1 MGPKA
6 SRRILTS
13 GEVAKIMQ
21 VAPRTVSKW
30 YDSGALRGWRLPG
43 SLDRRF
49 LAADV
54 LAFAREAGM
63 PEAAVLPLRRLAARA
78 VLLAGPGLPAAADLL
93 GSLGEG
99 WEAAEAPHADP
110 YELGLVLAGAAD
122 LGAVVA
128 SGRGGMHLP
137 GLAALA
143 RRLAP
148 AAPLV
153 VSGAGELSAELH
165 ADGWRCLPGDA
176 DAGEVAREI
185 LGAVRGGRTC

>member
-1 MGPKA
+1 MGDVRVG
-6 SRRILTS
+6 RRILTS
-13 GEVAKIMQ
+13 GEVAKIMC

-30 YDSGALRGWRLPG
+30 HASGMLRGWRLPG

-54 LAFAREAGM
+54 LAFARRAGM

-78 VLLAGPGLPAAADLL
+78 VLLAGPGLPAAAALL
-93 GSLGEG
+93 DALGGG
-99 WEAAEAPHADP
+99 WESAEACGSDP
-110 YELGLVLAGAAD
+110 YELGVVLAGAAD
-122 LGAVVA
+122 LGAVVT
-128 SGRGGMHLP
+128 SGRGGLHLP

-153 VSGAGELSAELH
+153 VLGAGSLSAELH
-165 ADGWRCLPGDA
+165 DDGWRCLPGDA
-176 DAGEVAREI
+176 DADEVAREI
-185 LGAVRGGRTC
+185 LTVVRED

>member
-1 MGPKA
+1 MGPKV

-13 GEVAKIMQ
+13 GDVAKILC
-21 VAPRTVSKW
+21 VASRTVCKW
-30 YDSGALRGWRLPG
+30 ADSGRLRGWRLPG

-49 LAADV
+49 LADDV
-54 LAFAREAGM
+54 LAFARKAGM
-63 PEAAVLPLRRLAARA
+63 PESAVLPLRRLTARA

-93 GSLGEG
+93 GSLGGG
-99 WEAAEAPHADP
+99 WEAAAAPHGDA
-110 YELGLVLAGAAD
+110 YEVGVAVAGAAD

-128 SGRGGMHLP
+128 SGRGGLHLP

-153 VSGAGELSAELH
+153 AVGAGELSAELH
-165 ADGWRCLPGDA
+165 DDGWRCLPGDA
-176 DAGEVAREI
+176 DAGEVSREI
-185 LGAVRGGRTC
+185 LTATTGRAG

>member
-1 MGPKA
+1 MEPKA

-13 GEVAKIMQ
+13 GEVAKIMC

-30 YDSGALRGWRLPG
+30 YDSGRLRGWRLPG

-93 GSLGEG
+93 ERLGEG
-99 WEAAEAPHADP
+99 WEAALAPRADP

-128 SGRGGMHLP
+128 SDRGGLHLP

-153 VSGAGELSAELH
+153 ALGAGELSAELY

-176 DAGEVAREI
+176 DADEVSREI
-185 LGAVRGGRTC
+185 LGAAREG